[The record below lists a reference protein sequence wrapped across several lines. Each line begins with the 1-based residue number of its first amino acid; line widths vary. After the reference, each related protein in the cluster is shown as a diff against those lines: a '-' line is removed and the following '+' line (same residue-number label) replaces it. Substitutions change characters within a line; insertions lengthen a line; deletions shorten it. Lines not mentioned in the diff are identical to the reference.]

1 MKEEPSSISTPSS
14 TEMAIKLSIATSTTT
29 ATTSL
34 KNMDMEV
41 NSMEVEFTPAS
52 STASA
57 FALVEVAG
65 LVGSGD
71 FGVFE
76 VLDLSA
82 LPDVKLEAVTVVI
95 LV

>member
-1 MKEEPSSISTPSS
+1 
-14 TEMAIKLSIATSTTT
+14 MAIKSSIATATTT
-29 ATTSL
+29 ATTTSL
-34 KNMDMEV
+34 ENMDMDA

-57 FALVEVAG
+57 FALVDVAG

-71 FGVFE
+71 FGDFE

-82 LPDVKLEAVTVVI
+82 LPDVKLEGMPG
-95 LV
+95 LG